1 MPQASKKVAELDSP
15 ELESKGRGTNSKA
28 HNLQNNPS
36 LELIK
41 ITLFVSL
48 YLVMTEGTKKP
59 FSVREIR
66 EEFPAL
72 RQLIY
77 NKNLIYFDNGA
88 TSQKPQVVLDA
99 INRYYSKDNANIHRG
114 VHFMSQKA
122 TNEYEESRKIIQKYI
137 NAKKSEEIIFTK
149 GTTDGINLV
158 AYSFG
163 ELLSAGD
170 EIIITAMEHHSNIVP
185 WQMLCQRKNL
195 TLRVVPIN
203 KKGELIMDEFDKLLN
218 SKTKLVAVT
227 QISNTL
233 GTINPVKEIA
243 QKAHA
248 VGAKILVDGA
258 QSIQHMPIDVKD
270 MDCDFFV
277 FSGHKVFGPTG
288 IGVLYGKED
297 LLDRMPPYQGGG
309 DMIARVTFERT
320 TYNELPF
327 KFEAGTPHIAGGIC
341 LGEAIKFLSGLD
353 IDAIQKHEKELAEYA
368 QDMLDTFEGM
378 QIIGEAKKKTSVVS
392 FVMEDIH
399 PFDIGTL
406 LDKQGIAVRT
416 GHHCTQPL
424 MDFFGIPG
432 TVRASFAFYNTKQ
445 EVDTF
450 IEAVEKSINML
461 K

>member
-1 MPQASKKVAELDSP
+1 
-15 ELESKGRGTNSKA
+15 
-28 HNLQNNPS
+28 
-36 LELIK
+36 
-41 ITLFVSL
+41 
-48 YLVMTEGTKKP
+48 MTEGTKKP

-66 EEFPAL
+66 NEFPAL
-72 RQLIY
+72 RQLVY
-77 NKNLIYFDNGA
+77 GKNLIYFDNGA

-122 TNEYEESRKIIQKYI
+122 TTEFEEARIIIQKYL
-137 NAKKSEEIIFTK
+137 NARATEEVIFTK

-158 AYSFG
+158 ANSFG
-163 ELLSAGD
+163 ELLSGGD

-195 TLRVVPIN
+195 TLRVAPIN
-203 KKGELIMDEFDKLLN
+203 KKGELIIEEFDKLLN

-227 QISNTL
+227 HISNTL
-233 GTINPVKEIA
+233 GTINPVKELA

-258 QSIQHMPIDVKD
+258 QSIQHMPIDVID

-288 IGVLYGKED
+288 IGVLYGKET

-309 DMIARVTFERT
+309 DMISKVTFERT

-353 IDAIQKHEKELAEYA
+353 IVAIQKHEKELADYA
-368 QDMLDTFEGM
+368 QDMLDTFEDM
-378 QIIGEAKKKTSVVS
+378 TIIGEAKKKTSVVS
-392 FVMEDIH
+392 FSVEGVH

-432 TVRASFAFYNTKQ
+432 TVRASFAFYNTRE

-450 IEAVEKSINML
+450 IAAVEKSINML

>member
-1 MPQASKKVAELDSP
+1 
-15 ELESKGRGTNSKA
+15 
-28 HNLQNNPS
+28 
-36 LELIK
+36 
-41 ITLFVSL
+41 
-48 YLVMTEGTKKP
+48 MTEGKKKT

-66 EEFPAL
+66 EQFPAL
-72 RQLIY
+72 RQQVY
-77 NKNLIYFDNGA
+77 GKNLIYFDNGA

-114 VHFMSQKA
+114 VHFMSQRA
-122 TNEYEESRKIIQKYI
+122 TTEFEEARKTIQRYI
-137 NAKKSEEIIFTK
+137 NAKKSEEVIFTK

-163 ELLSAGD
+163 ELLKEGD
-170 EIIITAMEHHSNIVP
+170 EILITAMEHHSNIVP
-185 WQMLCQRKNL
+185 WQMLCERKNL
-195 TLRVVPIN
+195 TLKVAPIN
-203 KKGELIMDEFDKLLN
+203 KRGELILEEFDKLL
-218 SKTKLVAVT
+218 SDKTKLVAIT

-233 GTINPVKEIA
+233 GTINPVKELA
-243 QKAHA
+243 QKAHT

-258 QSIQHMPIDVKD
+258 QSIQHMPIDVQD

-277 FSGHKVFGPTG
+277 FSSHKVFGPTG

-309 DMIARVTFERT
+309 DMISKVTFEKT

-353 IDAIQKHEKELAEYA
+353 IEAIQKHEKDLADYA
-368 QDMLDTFEGM
+368 QYLLDTFEDM
-378 QIIGEAKKKTSVVS
+378 HIIGEAKKKTSVVS
-392 FVMEDIH
+392 FIMEGVH
-399 PFDIGTL
+399 PFDLGTL

-424 MDFFGIPG
+424 MDFYKIPG
-432 TVRASFAFYNTKQ
+432 TVRASFAFYNTRE
-445 EVDTF
+445 EVDIF
-450 IEAVEKSINML
+450 VQAVEKSINML